1 MSTHEEEVLG
11 KAYDARLMRRLLEY
25 LRPYWLQVL
34 IAFGAIV
41 GASLLQL
48 AQPYLMKVAIDDYI
62 AQGSME
68 GLDGEG
74 SGYLSLA
81 STAKVRFGASL
92 AAGRLAVNLLSS
104 RDDLVVGQRRERGR
118 LR

>member
-48 AQPYLMKVAIDDYI
+48 AQPYLM
-62 AQGSME
+62 
-68 GLDGEG
+68 
-74 SGYLSLA
+74 
-81 STAKVRFGASL
+81 
-92 AAGRLAVNLLSS
+92 
-104 RDDLVVGQRRERGR
+104 
-118 LR
+118 

>member
-41 GASLLQL
+41 GA
-48 AQPYLMKVAIDDYI
+48 LMQAVSMFGDMPLGIGTLRRCDSRQSSEKVVRP
-62 AQGSME
+62 G
-68 GLDGEG
+68 GL
-74 SGYLSLA
+74 
-81 STAKVRFGASL
+81 KPHR
-92 AAGRLAVNLLSS
+92 R
-104 RDDLVVGQRRERGR
+104 VVLINPRGPQNCQ
-118 LR
+118 